1 LRRGRLQRLLV
12 RARARSASEPDGR
25 HPATRDRRG
34 AHEALQGQRQ
44 RAGSAVAEQPLSPG
58 RGDVRRGQRVP
69 PRRCRRLHQAER
81 PAPAHPATAGRSV
94 DERRLNGIASAGE
107 ERDVP
112 ATAVLPSEPGAA
124 YAAVRLRNAGVGDA
138 ERLAAL
144 YAQVRPGPLAT
155 AAGMRAWLA
164 TGWALFVEDQDGRVL
179 AALSWR
185 AESAGANEVGAN
197 EVGANEA
204 GASEAGAS
212 GAGASDDGWDEGWRV
227 EAIA

>member
-1 LRRGRLQRLLV
+1 M
-12 RARARSASEPDGR
+12 
-25 HPATRDRRG
+25 
-34 AHEALQGQRQ
+34 
-44 RAGSAVAEQPLSPG
+44 
-58 RGDVRRGQRVP
+58 
-69 PRRCRRLHQAER
+69 
-81 PAPAHPATAGRSV
+81 
-94 DERRLNGIASAGE
+94 
-107 ERDVP
+107 P

-185 AESAGANEVGAN
+185 AESAGASEVGAN

-227 EAIA
+227 EAIATLPTHRGRGFGRWLMTHLEASAIRGNVPFLALRLDDPELLTYYRRLGYRQVQDGSLDLRKRVGGTWQTQETIR